1 MTRSA
6 HAGWAIAALLAG
18 VIGISFASPLAKLA
32 VQGSEIGWIGSAF
45 WRTTLAVPIL
55 WTLMC
60 VRQSSHR
67 AKNPGHLASW
77 WPLLIPGAFFA
88 GDLLTWHLSFAWTT
102 AASATLLA
110 NLAVVIVGLAS
121 WLWLRERLD
130 GRYVV
135 GAVLALGGVF
145 WLVTAAT
152 GPADHPLRMRG
163 DLLAMVTAV
172 FYAGYILSVKVL
184 RVRFSALTLMAV
196 GTLASS
202 IILLAAVLVTGESL
216 LPGEAAAWGWL
227 VLLAI
232 VPHCLGQGLIV
243 WSLSTLPAS
252 MAAVTLLLQPVA
264 TSVWGW
270 LMLGEGLGG
279 SQIAA
284 GAVVIIGIVLA
295 RLGSMRGP

>member
-1 MTRSA
+1 
-6 HAGWAIAALLAG
+6 
-18 VIGISFASPLAKLA
+18 
-32 VQGSEIGWIGSAF
+32 
-45 WRTTLAVPIL
+45 
-55 WTLMC
+55 
-60 VRQSSHR
+60 
-67 AKNPGHLASW
+67 
-77 WPLLIPGAFFA
+77 
-88 GDLLTWHLSFAWTT
+88 
-102 AASATLLA
+102 
-110 NLAVVIVGLAS
+110 
-121 WLWLRERLD
+121 
-130 GRYVV
+130 
-135 GAVLALGGVF
+135 
-145 WLVTAAT
+145 
-152 GPADHPLRMRG
+152 MRG

>member
-1 MTRSA
+1 MSRSA
-6 HAGWAIAALLAG
+6 SASWAIAALLAG

-32 VQGSEIGWIGSAF
+32 VHGSDIGWIGAAF
-45 WRTTLAVPIL
+45 WRTTLSIPIL
-55 WTLMC
+55 WAVL
-60 VRQSSHR
+60 
-67 AKNPGHLASW
+67 LATRRTSTADRPRERISW
-77 WPLLIPGAFFA
+77 WPLLIPGVFFA

-110 NLAVVIVGLAS
+110 NLAVVIVGFAS
-121 WLWLRERLD
+121 WLWLRERFD
-130 GRYVV
+130 GRYVL
-135 GAVLALGGVF
+135 GALLAIGGVL
-145 WLVTAAT
+145 WLVTTAT

-163 DLLAMVTAV
+163 DLLAMSTAV
-172 FYAGYILSVKVL
+172 FYAGYILSIKVL
-184 RVRFSALTLMAV
+184 RAKYRAITLMAV

-202 IILLAAVLVTGESL
+202 VILLATVLIAGEPLFPS
-216 LPGEAAAWGWL
+216 GMATWGWL

-243 WSLSTLPAS
+243 WSLSALPAS

-270 LMLGEGLGG
+270 LMLGEALGP
-279 SQIAA
+279 SQIVA
-284 GAVVIIGIVLA
+284 GLVVIAGIVLA